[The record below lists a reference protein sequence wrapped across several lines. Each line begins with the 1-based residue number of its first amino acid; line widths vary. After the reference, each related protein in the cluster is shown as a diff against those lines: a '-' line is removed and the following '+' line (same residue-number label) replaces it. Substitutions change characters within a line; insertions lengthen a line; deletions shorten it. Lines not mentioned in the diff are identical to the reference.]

1 MRHSMLNVKDV
12 RYIEQGHT
20 ARSDLFLFIIIP
32 SEIGEVHAAALSP
45 RD

>member
-20 ARSDLFLFIIIP
+20 ARSDLFFFIIP